1 MRRQRKAILEKC
13 RRVAIIGL
21 SADPRSESYVR
32 TAKLLGVGVEVAPVF
47 SQSPSYLGIPA
58 YPCLENVPGP
68 VDIVQVYPYGN
79 VQLLDVARDAIKKGA
94 KAFWIEEGPASPEAV
109 EALSGAGIQVV
120 EYESLVRE
128 YLKHFPSSEPVSR
141 ESRSHARVVDRMT
154 RNVVTV
160 QLNDSIRDAI
170 EKMTRGHFRHL
181 PVVDGE
187 GQLAAM
193 LSDRDVRLIR
203 PSLAFVTS
211 DTEALQLASMAVRQ
225 AAVFNPVT
233 VHADVSLVAAAEILL
248 RWEIGALPVVGA
260 GDKLLGIITY
270 TDILREFVATNK

>member
-1 MRRQRKAILEKC
+1 
-13 RRVAIIGL
+13 
-21 SADPRSESYVR
+21 
-32 TAKLLGVGVEVAPVF
+32 
-47 SQSPSYLGIPA
+47 
-58 YPCLENVPGP
+58 
-68 VDIVQVYPYGN
+68 
-79 VQLLDVARDAIKKGA
+79 
-94 KAFWIEEGPASPEAV
+94 
-109 EALSGAGIQVV
+109 
-120 EYESLVRE
+120 
-128 YLKHFPSSEPVSR
+128 
-141 ESRSHARVVDRMT
+141 
-154 RNVVTV
+154 
-160 QLNDSIRDAI
+160 
-170 EKMTRGHFRHL
+170 
-181 PVVDGE
+181 
-187 GQLAAM
+187 M